1 MNRIRTY
8 KKTIITTAIGL
19 IIPFLIFMSILLHN
33 AWGDDRYEK
42 LGDAI
47 RSEIQ
52 QIDNKL
58 FDIGQEVIFATT
70 DLENRKWLASKEYY
84 QNLKEALQEELEETL

>member
-1 MNRIRTY
+1 MNWIRTY
-8 KKTIITTAIGL
+8 KKTFITTL
-19 IIPFLIFMSILLHN
+19 ISFAVPFLIFMYILLHN

-70 DLENRKWLASKEYY
+70 DQEKLKWTASKEYY
-84 QNLKEALQEELEETL
+84 ERLREAFQEELEETL

>member
-1 MNRIRTY
+1 MTWLKTY
-8 KKTIITTAIGL
+8 KKTVITVGSGF

-58 FDIGQEVIFATT
+58 FDIGQEVIWATT
-70 DLENRKWLASKEYY
+70 DQEKLRWLASKEYY
-84 QNLKEALQEELEETL
+84 ENLKEAFQEKLEDSG

>member
-1 MNRIRTY
+1 MTWLKTY
-8 KKTIITTAIGL
+8 KKTVITTLIGL
-19 IIPFLIFMSILLHN
+19 AVPFLIVMSILLHN

-70 DLENRKWLASKEYY
+70 DQEKLKWAESKEYY
-84 QNLKEALQEELEETL
+84 ENLKEAFQEKLEDSG

>member
-1 MNRIRTY
+1 MTWLKTY
-8 KKTIITTAIGL
+8 KKTVITAGIGF

-33 AWGDDRYEK
+33 AWGDERYEK

-70 DLENRKWLASKEYY
+70 DQEKLKWAASKEYY
-84 QNLKEALQEELEETL
+84 ENLKEAFQEKLEDSG